1 VPKYCYFC
9 ESCKSAYETV
19 HSMTEVK
26 ENCEL
31 CDARAIRRIPQIP
44 AYIQKQNA
52 ERQKKVGDVVEDY
65 IEQNKRSVREEKDRL
80 KNKIYKGKEQ

>member
-1 VPKYCYFC
+1 MPKYCYFC
-9 ESCKSAYETV
+9 ESCKTAYETV
-19 HSMTEVK
+19 HMMTEIK
-26 ENCEL
+26 EKCEL

-52 ERQKKVGDVVEDY
+52 ERQKKAGDLVEDY
-65 IEQNKRSVREEKDRL
+65 IKQNKQSVREEKDRL